1 MKYGLALFIFLFG
14 GLVSFA
20 QGDMVLPD
28 NAIYQESVMTVIPH
42 HTGNELAPPFFEF
55 GVGGISVRFDDLG
68 QDFRD
73 LYYTVYLCT
82 ADWEF
87 SELDQSEYTTGFT
100 ENYINNYEQ
109 SFNTF
114 VDFSH
119 YVIDYP
125 NDMSTI
131 NRSGNYV
138 MVVYED
144 GDPEA
149 ALFSCRFVV
158 YENLVMFDGR
168 VAIPTEV
175 AERSYKQEI
184 DFSIKH
190 PSYEI
195 RNPYSDFQV
204 SILQNN
210 RWDNA
215 ICDLEPRFVKD
226 RELDYDYGSENNFD
240 GGNEWRSF
248 DLKQVDFIT
257 VQIARTELIDQQWN
271 CWLKPDPKRA
281 YLQYKTLGDIN
292 GRFLVKNDDG
302 FDRHLE
308 ADYVMIHFNLP
319 FDFPLAK
326 SKIYIYGALSNWQFD
341 SRFELQYDYD
351 RKEYRT
357 SILLKQGYYNYT
369 YAVVSEGNQLTTSK
383 DVEGTHFVTEN
394 EYTIFAYNYDFA
406 NDYDRVVGVMFL
418 NSRDD

>member
-1 MKYGLALFIFLFG
+1 MKSVVGFFG
-14 GLVSFA
+14 VLLISLIGQA
-20 QGDMVLPD
+20 QGEIVVPD
-28 NAIYQESVMTVIPH
+28 NAIYEESIRTIIAH
-42 HTGNELAPPFFEF
+42 HVGNELSPPFFEL
-55 GVGGISVRFDDLG
+55 GVGGMNVRFDDIG
-68 QDFRD
+68 EGFRD

-87 SELDQSEYTTGFT
+87 SELDQSEYINGFS
-100 ENYINNYEQ
+100 ENYINEYQQ
-109 SFNTF
+109 SFNTY

-119 YVIDYP
+119 YIIDYP
-125 NDMSTI
+125 NDMSSV

-138 MVVYED
+138 LVVYED
-144 GDPEA
+144 GDPEL

-158 YENLVMFDGR
+158 YENLVKVEGN
-168 VAIPTEV
+168 VNVPTEV
-175 AERSYKQEI
+175 AERSYRQEI
-184 DFSIKH
+184 DFTIKH
-190 PSYEI
+190 QSYEI

-215 ICDLEPRFVKD
+215 ITHLEPRFVKD

-240 GGNEWRSF
+240 GGNEWREF

-257 VQIARTELIDQQWN
+257 VQIANTQLVGQQWN

-281 YLQYKTLGDIN
+281 FLQYKTIGDIN

-308 ADYVMIHFNLP
+308 ADYVLVHFTLP
-319 FDFPLAK
+319 FDFPLAN

-341 SRFELQYDYD
+341 PAFELHYDYD
-351 RKEYRT
+351 HKEYQA
-357 SILLKQGYYNYT
+357 SILLKQGFYNYT
-369 YAVVSEGNQLTTSK
+369 YAVVAEADYFTSSK

-394 EYTIFAYNYDFA
+394 DYTIFAYNYDYA
-406 NDYDRVVGVMFL
+406 DDYDRVVGVLFL
-418 NSRDD
+418 NSRD